1 MTIKPVE
8 EPGEPRARK
17 PLWVTILIFLP
28 VIIFV
33 AYILLVAVHGI
44 DDFIR
49 ERAAGSLE
57 EPDLEISRPDNGN
70 KNSQAQ

>member
-1 MTIKPVE
+1 MTIKPIE
-8 EPGEPRARK
+8 EPGKPRARK
-17 PLWVTILIFLP
+17 PLWLTILIFLP

-33 AYILLVAVHGI
+33 AYILLVTIHGI

-57 EPDLEISRPDNGN
+57 EPGLEIPRSDDGD
-70 KNSQAQ
+70 KKSQAQ

>member
-1 MTIKPVE
+1 MTITPVE

-17 PLWVTILIFLP
+17 PLWLTILIFLP

-33 AYILLVAVHGI
+33 AYILLVTVHGI

-49 ERAAGSLE
+49 ERAAG
-57 EPDLEISRPDNGN
+57 
-70 KNSQAQ
+70 